1 MIHEGQNSFRSQVAY
16 VNLVAVLIISAVIIV
31 IWNSPGVAIV
41 FGAVGVAWVAL
52 TLRSVIEVTDDGFT
66 VRGLLRTR
74 RLSWSDTDA
83 FIVVGFAGPRRPVLR
98 TSLDYVTHNP
108 AGPEVGLSMSAINQE
123 AIAVRAPMF
132 SVVAA
137 VTSNGERI
145 KVHGTAST
153 PIDPRFPAEA
163 AAELNRALEQHNPV
177 APATAAAAA
186 AAA

>member
-1 MIHEGQNSFRSQVAY
+1 MIHEGQRSFRSQVAY
-16 VNLVAVLIISAVIIV
+16 VNLVAVLIVSAVIIV

-74 RLSWSDTDA
+74 RLSWSDMDA
-83 FIVVGFAGPRRPVLR
+83 FIVVGFAGPGSPVLR
-98 TSLDYVTHNP
+98 ASLDYVTPNP
-108 AGPEVGLSMSAINQE
+108 AGPEVVGLSMSVINQE
-123 AIAVRAPMF
+123 AIAVRLPMF
-132 SVVAA
+132 SMVAA

-153 PIDPRFPAEA
+153 PIDPTFPAEA
-163 AAELNRALEQHNPV
+163 AAELNRALEQHSPV
-177 APATAAAAA
+177 ATAAAAA